1 MSQLMSAIS
10 RIIYRVSVD
19 DVPVC
24 RRACNLS
31 TAADVS
37 AAFPGVPLRT
47 DSKTA
52 FQHVP
57 REDNSDKWS
66 TSLAS
71 ALKIECNSE
80 ATMKPSCQPD
90 HMGEDFIWDPGTIKT
105 QE

>member
-1 MSQLMSAIS
+1 MSAIS

-37 AAFPGVPLRT
+37 AAFPGVPPRT
-47 DSKTA
+47 GSKTA

-57 REDNSDKWS
+57 RKDNSDKWS

-71 ALKIECNSE
+71 ALKIEFNSE
-80 ATMKPSCQPD
+80 ATMKPSWQPY
-90 HMGEDFIWDPGTIKT
+90 HMGEDLSLIHI
-105 QE
+105 